1 MTKTTK
7 KKKITKKKYTLT
19 EFQAW
24 LTGIEEIQPDDWH
37 PDFEQWRLIR
47 ERIAGIIPDVEIIE
61 REIEVPVPVPMPGP
75 PMVGPGFQFPTP
87 SPQPV
92 LQPEPVHEISPAAEA
107 ALRGEM
113 PKDGAQLHLP
123 NPTAES
129 GVAGEAF
136 EKSTFA

>member
-61 REIEVPVPVPMPGP
+61 REVEVRVPVPVPMPGP
-75 PMVGPGFQFPTP
+75 PPMVGPGFIPTP
-87 SPQPV
+87 
-92 LQPEPVHEISPAAEA
+92 LQPEPKHEISPAAEA

-123 NPTAES
+123 NPSAGTD
-129 GVAGEAF
+129 VAGDAF